1 VTIFKK
7 LSVLVCV
14 SLGMLYSSVEEEI
27 QQNEIV
33 IDTLQ
38 KQLETASLKKD
49 EKLVKALQSHIDSV
63 VVQQN
68 KLLEQKATGN
78 VQENLAT
85 TTNNSTESLD
95 AKLRR
100 MIQEELA
107 KAGVTPKLGSPYD
120 TTHAPTPAELAATNA
135 AQKNAPILPEQ
146 KSEAMAQYELALE
159 LYNKKEYKGAMAGF
173 SRIIQTYKTDP
184 IAAKAMVHLA
194 YCFEKQG
201 RLEDASIV
209 CNAALQ
215 EKLDDLHQVDC
226 QFICLKFAKSKGN
239 EADVARI
246 VKSLKSIPLTAEQQQ
261 ALDEIQGKK
270 TATVASVPVKVPQP
284 SASGKE
290 SPAMASDSSSAP
302 KASQS
307 LTTPAAA

>member
-1 VTIFKK
+1 
-7 LSVLVCV
+7 
-14 SLGMLYSSVEEEI
+14 MLYSNVDEEI
-27 QQNEIV
+27 QQNEII

-120 TTHAPTPAELAATNA
+120 TTHVPTPAELAATNA

-194 YCFEKQG
+194 YCLEKQNQ
-201 RLEDASIV
+201 LENASIV

-270 TATVASVPVKVPQP
+270 TATVASVPVKAPQP

-290 SPAMASDSSSAP
+290 SPAMASDSSSVP